1 MLKRIFNDDKR
12 IFPVFKK
19 HNAGEDYKIKIDKE
33 FRSDDKRLLDKFF
46 VDTNTRLIHIL
57 HESKEI
63 IIE

>member
-1 MLKRIFNDDKR
+1 MTIKEFIRFL
-12 IFPVFKK
+12 KK
-19 HNAGEDYKIKIDKE
+19 HNVGEDYKIKIDKE

-46 VDTNTRLIHIL
+46 VDTNTHLIHIL